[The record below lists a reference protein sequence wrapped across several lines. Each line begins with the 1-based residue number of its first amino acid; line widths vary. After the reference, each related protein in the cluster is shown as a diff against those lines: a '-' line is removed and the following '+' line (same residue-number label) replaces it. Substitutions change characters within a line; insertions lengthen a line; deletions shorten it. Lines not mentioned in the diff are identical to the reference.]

1 MRYGVAAVAVLTLVS
16 SIGLDAHDPNATITW
31 NREISR
37 IVFERCAS
45 CHRPGGTSFSL
56 LIYQDAQPRAAAIKE
71 SVLSRRMPPW
81 GAVQGFGSFRNDQ
94 GLMQE
99 QISLITSWVES
110 GTARG
115 NNPNVLPPQP
125 VFEQSA
131 PFATPQNAIAV
142 SGDFTARRNLVLD
155 GLLPDRVPSG
165 ASAQIVAVLPNRV
178 VEPLLWLYEYRN
190 SYRHPFLFRKAV
202 TIPAGTVIRGIPPNA
217 RILLITQQ

>member
-16 SIGLDAHDPNATITW
+16 AIGLDAHDPNATITW

-37 IVFERCAS
+37 IVFDRCAS

-56 LIYQDAQPRAAAIKE
+56 LTYQDAQPRAAAIKE

-131 PFATPQNAIAV
+131 PFATPQNTIAV

-165 ASAQIVAVLPNRV
+165 ASAQIVAALPNRV